1 MKGAE
6 LGRQEIEALLDALSE
21 RLGVRGA
28 FAIQA
33 RREGEGAG
41 LVALLMMLV
50 SSR

>member
-1 MKGAE
+1 MVSEEMKRFSSGC
-6 LGRQEIEALLDALSE
+6 S
-21 RLGVRGA
+21 
-28 FAIQA
+28 AIQA